1 MGSAITVHKLNEQGV
16 EVFRYSGILIGERG
30 NSLTLEAYY
39 ERSDVQFFG
48 LTFREGDRFI
58 ETYYSE
64 RLFNIF
70 EIHDTDDH
78 IKGWYCNITRSA
90 RIEQGHIYA
99 EDLALD
105 LLVYPDGRVQ
115 VLDEDE
121 FEELELSESDHNTAL
136 AALEELKQWVEARK
150 GPFYRLTAENR
161 PAVCPGV

>member
-16 EVFRYSGILIGERG
+16 EVFHYNGILIGERG

-58 ETYYSE
+58 ETYYSDHW
-64 RLFNIF
+64 FNIF
-70 EIHDTDDH
+70 EIHDTDDDH

-90 RIEQGHIYA
+90 RFEQGHIYA

-121 FEELELSESDHNTAL
+121 FEEMELSESDRKNAL
-136 AALEELKQWVEARK
+136 SALEELKLWVERRK

-161 PAVCPGV
+161 PAV